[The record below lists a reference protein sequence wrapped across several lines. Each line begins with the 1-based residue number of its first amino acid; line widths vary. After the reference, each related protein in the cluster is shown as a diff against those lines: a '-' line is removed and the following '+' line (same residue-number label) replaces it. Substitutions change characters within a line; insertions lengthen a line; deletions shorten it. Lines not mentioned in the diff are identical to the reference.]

1 MSWDWNPGFMKCI
14 FPLSF
19 QLRITK
25 QSRREQEETET
36 GLQDN
41 KSPHATSDIAFN
53 WAAIASLSHFLLAV
67 QI

>member
-41 KSPHATSDIAFN
+41 ISPQQAVTLHSIGQP
-53 WAAIASLSHFLLAV
+53 LRHFR
-67 QI
+67 ISY